1 MPPDDRELDGELG
14 EPITQMLRR
23 IALLERAAEI
33 AGVGTYEWDL
43 RRGELRWSDTL
54 FRLFGL
60 RPGEIT
66 PTTQYVFDRVFPAD
80 RDRVRQAVEVATET
94 GQLGAL
100 EYRIVRADGAIRR
113 LHTALT
119 SAELE
124 DGGTRHFQG
133 TVQDVTDHRQI
144 ARELDGHIAM
154 EEVLAT
160 WVSLAADA
168 GRLLERL
175 GEAKGF
181 TMGVLW
187 LHRDRAL
194 EPHSVWDAHSPG
206 APPPAL
212 ELQLA
217 ASPGQQALSAQA
229 WQSRQPV
236 VVVDLTEAAP
246 FAGRDA
252 ALRAGVR
259 GAMAIPAVNEQEVL
273 AVLEFSSRER
283 LQPTETLL
291 RSLTGMGH
299 ELGHFFAR
307 RRGELR
313 PPELTPRER
322 EVLQL
327 TAEGLSGKEIAQTLY
342 LSPSTVKTHFENI
355 YAKWAVS
362 DRASAV
368 AKAMREGLIQ

>member
-1 MPPDDRELDGELG
+1 MVSSVEREDGA
-14 EPITQMLRR
+14 T
-23 IALLERAAEI
+23 
-33 AGVGTYEWDL
+33 
-43 RRGELRWSDTL
+43 
-54 FRLFGL
+54 RLF
-60 RPGEIT
+60 PGS
-66 PTTQYVFDRVFPAD
+66 
-80 RDRVRQAVEVATET
+80 VR
-94 GQLGAL
+94 
-100 EYRIVRADGAIRR
+100 
-113 LHTALT
+113 
-119 SAELE
+119 
-124 DGGTRHFQG
+124 
-133 TVQDVTDHRQI
+133 DVTDHRQI
-144 ARELDGHIAM
+144 ARELGGHIAM

-160 WVSLAADA
+160 WVSLAAD
-168 GRLLERL
+168 GRRLLERL

-187 LHRDRAL
+187 VHRDRTL
-194 EPHSVWDAHSPG
+194 EPHSVWDARSP
-206 APPPAL
+206 AVPPPAL
-212 ELQLA
+212 ELQTA
-217 ASPGQQALSAQA
+217 TSSGQEALSARA

-236 VVVDLTEAAP
+236 VIVDLTEAAP

-252 ALRAGVR
+252 AIRAGVR
-259 GAMAIPAVNEQEVL
+259 GAMAIPAVSEQEVL

-307 RRGELR
+307 RRGELG

-322 EVLQL
+322 EILQL

-368 AKAMREGLIQ
+368 AKAMREGLIR

>member
-1 MPPDDRELDGELG
+1 VPPDDRELDGELG
-14 EPITQMLRR
+14 DPITQLLRR
-23 IALLERAAEI
+23 IALLELAAEI

-43 RRGELRWSDTL
+43 RGDELRWSDTL

-66 PTTQYVFDRVFPAD
+66 PTTQYVFDRTFPAD
-80 RDRVRQAVEVATET
+80 RERVRQAVELATET

-113 LHTALT
+113 LHTVV
-119 SAELE
+119 SSSERE
-124 DGGTRHFQG
+124 DGVTRHFQG

-160 WVSLAADA
+160 WVSLA
-168 GRLLERL
+168 
-175 GEAKGF
+175 GF

-217 ASPGQQALSAQA
+217 APPGEQALSAQA
-229 WQSRQPV
+229 WHSRQPV

-252 ALRAGVR
+252 AIGAGVR
-259 GAMAIPAVNEQEVL
+259 GAMAIPAVSGQEVL

-313 PPELTPRER
+313 PPELTSRER
-322 EVLQL
+322 EILQL

-368 AKAMREGLIQ
+368 AKAMREGLIR